1 MYIIYETLA
10 SNDPRVDKRIE
21 IIGTE
26 WHYTIGYIPP
36 EHEGQVRVEWLN
48 ATVIN
53 EGMAHAH
60 HFTNALDGEVPI
72 MRNVSNPK
80 DIVQPT
86 SFGDSNYEKIQYRLT
101 STDELNAV
109 GLLKAMMLNFAEHHL
124 DENTGLVQI
133 KAQVPGLQTL
143 KDTQMYMA
151 TYFEWEC
158 AYTANKEKTPQF
170 TTKSYSETLIP

>member
-10 SNDPRVDKRIE
+10 GNDPRKDDRIE
-21 IIGTE
+21 IISHE

-36 EHEGQVRVEWLN
+36 EHQGQVRVEWLN
-48 ATVIN
+48 ATTIN

-60 HFTNALDGEVPI
+60 HFTNAVDGEVPI

-86 SFGDSNYEKIQYRLT
+86 SFGDDNYEKINYRLT

-109 GLLKAMMLNFAEHHL
+109 GLLKAIMLNYAENHL
-124 DENTGLVQI
+124 DESTGLVQI

-151 TYFEWEC
+151 TYFEWDC
-158 AYTANKEKTPQF
+158 SYTANKDKTPQF
-170 TTKSYSETLIP
+170 ETRKFSEELIP